1 MGITNFARY
10 GDDTKPEYRCSFS
23 VLQEYACVG
32 DKNLAHSSQ
41 QPHLLTVYGQANI
54 QK

>member
-1 MGITNFARY
+1 MGITNFASY

-32 DKNLAHSSQ
+32 DKLLLIHHSNL
-41 QPHLLTVYGQANI
+41 TC
-54 QK
+54 